1 MNAIPRPS
9 DTSDSALSETE
20 QSESVS
26 GICMD
31 CERWDS
37 ALVDGVICLECA
49 ERGERNKKLVCEEC
63 E

>member
-1 MNAIPRPS
+1 MNAIPRLS
-9 DTSDSALSETE
+9 DTSDTASSETE
-20 QSESVS
+20 QSVFVS

-49 ERGERNKKLVCEEC
+49 ERAERNKRVCEEC